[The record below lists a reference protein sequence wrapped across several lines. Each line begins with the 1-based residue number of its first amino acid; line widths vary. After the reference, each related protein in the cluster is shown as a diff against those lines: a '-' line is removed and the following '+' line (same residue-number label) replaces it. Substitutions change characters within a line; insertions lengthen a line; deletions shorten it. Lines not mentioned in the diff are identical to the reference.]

1 MLEQN
6 QKGNFKNNLN
16 FKMSVPL
23 ILVDIIIQ
31 LNFWVWFFVGFAID
45 AKFSCKQTV
54 GVILKHKNQ
63 VLIQLVCQS
72 AVNLKL
78 TTICN

>member
-1 MLEQN
+1 
-6 QKGNFKNNLN
+6 
-16 FKMSVPL
+16 MSVPL

-63 VLIQLVCQS
+63 VLIGVSISSQS
-72 AVNLKL
+72 ETHNNLQLKL
-78 TTICN
+78 WLENVVD